1 MSDSTPFRT
10 HPHHVMGVSV
20 SRERTLQSPM
30 GFLRAR
36 TQAKG
41 CQDSDTASGRGHGWH
56 VDTVG
61 IRDLA
66 ATRAVHVS
74 NTANGQAMKNV
85 RRESLP
91 GFLTIKASL
100 LSSDHLYVGPGQWPC
115 CDLGQVTSQWV
126 RLVGAGVGEQ
136 LRCNHYRRDQIDK
149 RHANPHQGARTL
161 LVLKR

>member
-1 MSDSTPFRT
+1 KLRDVRIRT
-10 HPHHVMGVSV
+10 
-20 SRERTLQSPM
+20 RR
-30 GFLRAR
+30 RA
-36 TQAKG
+36 
-41 CQDSDTASGRGHGWH
+41 